1 MAYDEVVAAR
11 VRRALSGRRGVA
23 EKHMFGGVVF
33 MLHGNMCIGVEGER
47 LMARVGRDDY
57 EATLDEPYVSPMD
70 FTGKPLTGFVF
81 VAPAGFVSDTDLG
94 QWVARCVRY
103 VETLPRK

>member
-1 MAYDEVVAAR
+1 MAYDEAVAAR
-11 VRRALSGRRGVA
+11 LRRALEGRRGVV

-47 LMARVGRDDY
+47 LMARVGRDAY
-57 EATLDEPYVSPMD
+57 EAALGEPYVEPMD
-70 FTGKPLTGFVF
+70 FTGTPLTGFVF
-81 VAPAGFVSDTDLG
+81 VAPAGFVSDTDL
-94 QWVARCVRY
+94 QSWVARCVLF